1 MSNIINAKIVS
12 TSITMADHGVLTF
25 FVNVE
30 TNAFNCGI
38 GGYQNGVG
46 QLGAKTWKG
55 NGSAIVAMMKIMD
68 TVGVTRWEDLVG
80 KYCRIDCTGV
90 RGSASVKKIGN
101 ILEDKWFDLGEFFN
115 NDIGQAIYF
124 YEEHSDTY
132 DYEDGKVHENSKEDS
147 N

>member
-1 MSNIINAKIVS
+1 MNQDIKNAQIVDVTIS
-12 TSITMADHGVLTF
+12 MADHGVLTF
-25 FVNVE
+25 YVHVK
-30 TNAFNCGI
+30 TDSFNCGI

-46 QLGAKTWKG
+46 HLGAKTWKG

-68 TVGVTRWEDLVG
+68 TVGVSRWEDLVG

-101 ILEDKWFDLGEFFN
+101 ILGDKWFDLREFFN
-115 NDIGQAIYF
+115 NDIGQATYI

-132 DYEDGKVHENSKEDS
+132 DYEDGKVHPDE
-147 N
+147 